1 MMPSRTEAIDP
12 KGVITMAES
21 KQRKPPPIV
30 VRTLVP
36 REAPSPED
44 VLRKFL
50 ERAELDR
57 WRHTRSK
64 HSH

>member
-1 MMPSRTEAIDP
+1 
-12 KGVITMAES
+12 MAES

-50 ERAELDR
+50 ADLACLAALKRP
-57 WRHTRSK
+57 
-64 HSH
+64 

>member
-1 MMPSRTEAIDP
+1 
-12 KGVITMAES
+12 MAES